1 MALAS
6 HDGHALCLP
15 GVVCTNHKARLM
27 VWRVLLGLDADV
39 PRRRVLGQAL
49 SALAAEKMHRKA
61 LA

>member
-27 VWRVLLGLDADV
+27 VWRVLLGLDADL
-39 PRRRVLGQAL
+39 PRRRVPG
-49 SALAAEKMHRKA
+49 
-61 LA
+61 